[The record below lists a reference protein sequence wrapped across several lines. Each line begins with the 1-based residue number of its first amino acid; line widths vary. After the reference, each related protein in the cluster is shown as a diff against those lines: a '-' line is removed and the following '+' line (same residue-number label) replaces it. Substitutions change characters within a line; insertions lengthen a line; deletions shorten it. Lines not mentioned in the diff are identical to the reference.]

1 MLTAPIDQLVD
12 SLPSQGLTV
21 QALKALDSIAPG
33 QWVNINKFDNMIRV
47 VTGNG
52 DDSYV
57 KAVRQ
62 RALALY
68 ADESLG
74 YQRAVWI
81 YQMVDATDSKLGM
94 AALANKA
101 GELLSILSFIKVIT
115 PKADTTQS
123 IDLAI
128 KIIAELMAFRYL
140 NSSNGSSGVTDFAN
154 ALMNYQKEN
163 LIRVA
168 ALLTFDGLIPLGPDF
183 ARKLMYTAQGLRVA
197 DLESNAT
204 FQRLRNYIPGG
215 SAASALNFVGSG
227 VSALSSHMGGFTNR
241 HGLSAGRVIPH
252 LRGIIEFAD
261 DKLDYVA
268 GFLDMSTNY
277 MEHTGIQSVARTL
290 IARAAQQT

>member
-12 SLPSQGLTV
+12 ALPSQGLTV
-21 QALKALDSIAPG
+21 QALKALDYIAPG
-33 QWVNINKFDNMIRV
+33 QWVNINRFDNMIRV

-52 DDSYV
+52 DEAYV
-57 KAVRQ
+57 RAVRQ
-62 RALALY
+62 RALAMY

-101 GELLSILSFIKVIT
+101 GELLNILSFLSAIT

-123 IDLAI
+123 VDLAV
-128 KIIAELMAFRYL
+128 KIIAEVMAFKYL
-140 NSSNGSSGVTDFAN
+140 NTSTPGDGVMDFAN
-154 ALMNYQKEN
+154 GLMAYQKEN

-183 ARKLMYTAQGLRVA
+183 ARKLMNTAQGLRMS

-204 FQRLRNYIPGG
+204 YRRLRGMLPSGV
-215 SAASALNFVGSG
+215 SPLSFVSGG

-241 HGLSAGRVIPH
+241 YGLSVSRVIPQ

-277 MEHTGIQSVARTL
+277 MEHTGIQAVARVL

>member
-1 MLTAPIDQLVD
+1 MLTSPIDQLVD
-12 SLPSQGLTV
+12 SLPSQGMTV
-21 QALKALDSIAPG
+21 QALKALDYIAPG
-33 QWVNINKFDNMIRV
+33 QWVNINRFDNMVRV

-52 DDSYV
+52 DDAYV
-57 KAVRQ
+57 QAVRQ

-101 GELLSILSFIKVIT
+101 GELLSILSFLSKIT

-140 NSSNGSSGVTDFAN
+140 NQSSPGNGVMDFASG
-154 ALMNYQKEN
+154 LMEYQKEN

-183 ARKLMYTAQGLRVA
+183 ARKLMYTAQGLRMS
-197 DLESNAT
+197 DLEGNAT
-204 FQRLRNYIPGG
+204 FQRLRNMIPGDV
-215 SAASALNFVGSG
+215 SPLQFVSGG
-227 VSALSSHMGGFTNR
+227 VSALSSHVGSFTNR
-241 HGLSAGRVIPH
+241 YGLSAGRVIPQ
-252 LRGIIEFAD
+252 LRGVIEFAD

-277 MEHTGIQSVARTL
+277 MEHTGIQGVARVL

>member
-1 MLTAPIDQLVD
+1 MLTAPLDQLVD
-12 SLPSQGLTV
+12 SLPAQGLTV
-21 QALKALDSIAPG
+21 QALKALDFIAPG
-33 QWVNINKFDNMIRV
+33 QWVNINRFDNMIRV

-52 DDSYV
+52 DEAYV
-57 KAVRQ
+57 QAVRQ

-68 ADESLG
+68 NDESQG

-101 GELLSILSFIKVIT
+101 GELLSILSFLSKIT

-123 IDLAI
+123 IDLAM
-128 KIIAELMAFRYL
+128 KIIAELMAYKYI
-140 NSSNGSSGVTDFAN
+140 NQSNPAGGIMDFAN
-154 ALMNYQKEN
+154 GLAQYQKEN
-163 LIRVA
+163 LIRMA
-168 ALLTFDGLIPLGPDF
+168 ALLTFDGLVPLGPDF
-183 ARKLMYTAQGLRVA
+183 ARKLLYTSQGLRMS

-204 FQRLRNYIPGG
+204 YQRLRSYMPGG
-215 SAASALNFVGSG
+215 ASPLQFVTGG
-227 VSALSSHMGGFTNR
+227 IGALSNHVGGFTNR
-241 HGLSAGRVIPH
+241 YGLSAGRVLPH

-277 MEHTGIQSVARTL
+277 MEHTGIQSVARAVIT
-290 IARAAQQT
+290 RAASQT

>member
-1 MLTAPIDQLVD
+1 MLTPPIDQLID
-12 SLPSQGLTV
+12 ALPSQGMTV
-21 QALKALDSIAPG
+21 QALKALDYIAPG
-33 QWVNINKFDNMIRV
+33 QWVNINRFDNMIRV

-52 DDSYV
+52 DEGYV

-62 RALALY
+62 RALAMY
-68 ADESLG
+68 ADENQG

-101 GELLSILSFIKVIT
+101 GELLSILSFLSKIT

-123 IDLAI
+123 IDLAM
-128 KIIAELMAFRYL
+128 KIIAELMAFRYVNL
-140 NSSNGSSGVTDFAN
+140 SAPGDGVMDFAN
-154 ALMNYQKEN
+154 GLLSYQKEN
-163 LIRVA
+163 LIRMA

-183 ARKLMYTAQGLRVA
+183 ARKLLHTAQGMRLS

-204 FQRLRNYIPGG
+204 YQRLRNMIPGG
-215 SAASALNFVGSG
+215 VSPLQFVSG
-227 VSALSSHMGGFTNR
+227 GVGALSSHMGGFTNR
-241 HGLSAGRVIPH
+241 YGISTARVIPQ

-277 MEHTGIQSVARTL
+277 MEHTGIQSVARVL
-290 IARAAQQT
+290 IARAAGQT

>member
-12 SLPSQGLTV
+12 ALPAQGMTV
-21 QALKALDSIAPG
+21 QALKALDYIAPG
-33 QWVNINKFDNMIRV
+33 QWVNINRFDNMIRV

-52 DDSYV
+52 DDAYV
-57 KAVRQ
+57 RAVRQ
-62 RALALY
+62 RALAMY
-68 ADESLG
+68 ADESQG

-81 YQMVDATDSKLGM
+81 YQMVDSTDSKLGM

-101 GELLSILSFIKVIT
+101 GELLSILSFLSAIT

-123 IDLAI
+123 IDLAM
-128 KIIAELMAFRYL
+128 KIIAEVMAFKYL
-140 NSSNGSSGVTDFAN
+140 NTTAPGDGVMDFASG
-154 ALMNYQKEN
+154 LLEYQKEN

-168 ALLTFDGLIPLGPDF
+168 AMLTFDGLVPLGPDF
-183 ARKLMYTAQGLRVA
+183 ARKLMYTAQGMRLS

-204 FQRLRNYIPGG
+204 YQRLRSVIPGG
-215 SAASALNFVGSG
+215 VSPLQFVSGG
-227 VSALSSHMGGFTNR
+227 VSALSNHMGGFTNR
-241 HGLSAGRVIPH
+241 YGLSMARVVPQ

-268 GFLDMSTNY
+268 GFIDMSTNY
-277 MEHTGIQSVARTL
+277 MEHTGIQSVARVL

>member
-1 MLTAPIDQLVD
+1 MLTAPIDQLVNA
-12 SLPSQGLTV
+12 LPAQGMTV
-21 QALKALDSIAPG
+21 QALKALDYIAPG
-33 QWVNINKFDNMIRV
+33 QWVNINRFDNMIRV

-52 DDSYV
+52 DDAYV
-57 KAVRQ
+57 NAVRQ
-62 RALALY
+62 RALAMY
-68 ADESLG
+68 ADESQG

-101 GELLSILSFIKVIT
+101 GELLSILSFLSAIT

-123 IDLAI
+123 IDLAM
-128 KIIAELMAFRYL
+128 KIIAEVMAFQYL
-140 NSSNGSSGVTDFAN
+140 NTTAPGDGVMDFASG
-154 ALMNYQKEN
+154 LLEYQKEN

-168 ALLTFDGLIPLGPDF
+168 AMLTFDGLVPLGPDF
-183 ARKLMYTAQGLRVA
+183 ARKLMYTAQGMRLS

-204 FQRLRNYIPGG
+204 YQRLRSVIPGG
-215 SAASALNFVGSG
+215 VSPLQFVSGG
-227 VSALSSHMGGFTNR
+227 VSALSNHMGGFTNR
-241 HGLSAGRVIPH
+241 YGLSMARVVPQ

-268 GFLDMSTNY
+268 GFIDMSTNY
-277 MEHTGIQSVARTL
+277 MEHTGIQSVARVL